1 MFVKFWLAAWFPDM
15 NYKSTVPPFTCTVI
29 QWLSRQQCSVHL
41 WLRQPF
47 SNRQSEINYL
57 RQALDTVV
65 VHCHRANYQQSLEK
79 SQFYSMSKAWILHTY
94 TECVSPFSLALPC
107 TFAVLCAF
115 QSLPWCGAAVC
126 DPVSRLCAWTNAG
139 VISVGYI
146 SIFITVIWI
155 FALPLW
161 YHCTRFMWRIWLEDV
176 CQDLTSRGAQT
187 HVILGPKY
195 EISGEKTDLN
205 LVIWSLHITH

>member
-1 MFVKFWLAAWFPDM
+1 MLEFYTP
-15 NYKSTVPPFTCTVI
+15 I
-29 QWLSRQQCSVHL
+29 Q
-41 WLRQPF
+41 
-47 SNRQSEINYL
+47 N
-57 RQALDTVV
+57 
-65 VHCHRANYQQSLEK
+65 
-79 SQFYSMSKAWILHTY
+79 
-94 TECVSPFSLALPC
+94 VSPFSISPSMYFRS
-107 TFAVLCAF
+107 TLCAF

-126 DPVSRLCAWTNAG
+126 DPISRLCAWTNAG

-187 HVILGPKY
+187 HVILGHKY

-205 LVIWSLHITH
+205 LVIWSLHITHVIFSHHGWSRSLSSFSHEEDKHCWRFMEEVNLPVMGYWFLWMYFPQVISPKENSSPSDALFVTGL